1 MPTGAGSAIAA
12 KSAIAETEI
21 IDTRWLS
28 LYEEYLRTH
37 AVEY

>member
-1 MPTGAGSAIAA
+1 MPTGAGGAIAA
-12 KSAIAETEI
+12 KSAIAETKI

-28 LYEEYLRTH
+28 LYEEYLMTD